1 MANKTPG
8 SSLTFREFVMLMSK
22 IEDDL
27 KIMFMKFDIASDSNC
42 QWPFEDLKLN
52 IYIDIIYSDVL

>member
-8 SSLTFREFVMLMSK
+8 SSLTFREFVILMSK

-27 KIMFMKFDIASDSNC
+27 QIMFMKFDKASDSNSKF
-42 QWPFEDLKLN
+42 PTFKK
-52 IYIDIIYSDVL
+52 I